1 MMEWVQWLDFQI
13 LDWIQQ
19 HLKGRALDVM
29 MPLITALGNGGWIF
43 LVLTAGLLISKRY
56 RQQGKTLGGALLLC
70 LLVGNLLLKPMV
82 GRIRPYQFV
91 EGFELLIQPL
101 RDASFPSGHTMAATA
116 CAAVF
121 WRYRSTFRGWSV
133 VVLVGAVLMAFSR
146 LYLYVHFPSDVLCG
160 ALLGVAMAALSAWVN
175 ERLGAKHR
183 NKMQ

>member
-1 MMEWVQWLDFQI
+1 MMEWVQRLDFRV

-19 HLKGRALDVM
+19 HLKGRALDVA

-91 EGFELLIQPL
+91 EGFELLVQPL
-101 RDASFPSGHTMAATA
+101 RDASFPSGHTSSAFAAA
-116 CAAVF
+116 WALFRNDRQLGIPALVLAAF
-121 WRYRSTFRGWSV
+121 IGFT
-133 VVLVGAVLMAFSR
+133 R
-146 LYLYVHFPSDVLCG
+146 LYLYVHFPTDVLG
-160 ALLGVAMAALSAWVN
+160 GIVFGIVLGILGDLLADKL
-175 ERLGAKHR
+175 AKFC
-183 NKMQ
+183 KKKQIV